1 MNNELIND
9 GFINAEGNIKKWIHR
24 YWRNNINICHNEL
37 VNDGFIDDDDDKDKN
52 NAIAEYIIYYDGFIA
67 DD

>member
-1 MNNELIND
+1 MLKTILKNE
-9 GFINAEGNIKKWIHR
+9 FIDTEE
-24 YWRNNINICHNEL
+24 NNINICHNEL

-52 NAIAEYIIYYDGFIA
+52 NAIAENIIYYDGFIA